1 MKFNDA
7 LIGAALFILAVA
19 IGIHIQGFPAMPGQ
33 KFGAALFPGLI
44 AAGLLV
50 CGAMLMFR
58 GVRGLRSGE
67 RMVTLVPWMRM
78 PQQVANFVLV
88 CALLLFYIFASD
100 ALGFIPSGFII
111 LMALFLKLAVPPLRA
126 AIVALVATLIIHAL
140 FYKLLRV
147 PLPWGV
153 LQGVA
158 W

>member
-19 IGIHIQGFPAMPGQ
+19 IGVHIRGFPEMPGQ

-50 CGAMLMFR
+50 CGTMLFVR
-58 GVRGLRSGE
+58 GVRSGD
-67 RMVTLVPWMRM
+67 RLVVLVPWMRM

-126 AIVALVATLIIHAL
+126 TVVAIIATLVIHAL

>member
-50 CGAMLMFR
+50 CGAMLILR
-58 GVRGLRSGE
+58 GVRGLRSGD
-67 RMVTLVPWMRM
+67 RLVVLVPWMRM

-88 CALLLFYIFASD
+88 CALLLFYIFASN

-111 LMALFLKLAVPPLRA
+111 LMALPGAIAGICWMLAV
-126 AIVALVATLIIHAL
+126 VATLIIHAL

>member
-7 LIGAALFILAVA
+7 LIGAVLIVLATA
-19 IGIHIQGFPAMPGQ
+19 IGFHIRGFPEMPGQ

-50 CGAMLMFR
+50 CGLMLFVR
-58 GVRGLRSGE
+58 GVRSGD
-67 RMVTLVPWMRM
+67 RLVVMVPWMRM
-78 PQQVANFVLV
+78 PQQVANFLLV
-88 CALLLFYIFASD
+88 CALLVFYILASN
-100 ALGFIPSGFII
+100 ALGFVLCGVII

-126 AIVALVATLIIHAL
+126 AIVAVVATLIIHAL

>member
-7 LIGAALFILAVA
+7 LIGAALFVLAVA
-19 IGIHIQGFPAMPGQ
+19 IGIHIRGFPDMPGQ

-44 AAGLLV
+44 AAGLLA
-50 CGAMLMFR
+50 CGLLLFVR
-58 GVRGLRSGE
+58 GVRSGD
-67 RMVTLVPWMRM
+67 RLVVLVPWMRM
-78 PQQVANFVLV
+78 PRQVGNFLLV
-88 CALLLFYIFASD
+88 CALLVFYILASNT
-100 ALGFIPSGFII
+100 LGFVPSGVII

-126 AIVALVATLIIHAL
+126 AVVAVVATLIIHAL

-153 LQGVA
+153 LQAVA

>member
-1 MKFNDA
+1 MRFNDA

-50 CGAMLMFR
+50 CGAMLF
-58 GVRGLRSGE
+58 VRGLRSGD
-67 RMVTLVPWMRM
+67 RLVVLVPWMRM

-126 AIVALVATLIIHAL
+126 TVVAVVATLIIHAL

>member
-1 MKFNDA
+1 MRFNDA

-19 IGIHIQGFPAMPGQ
+19 IGVHIQGFPEMPGQ

-50 CGAMLMFR
+50 CGLMLFVR
-58 GVRGLRSGE
+58 GVRSSD
-67 RMVTLVPWMRM
+67 RMVTLAPWMRM
-78 PQQVANFVLV
+78 PQQVVNFLLV
-88 CALLLFYIFASD
+88 CALLLFYIFASN
-100 ALGFIPSGFII
+100 ALGFILSGVFI
-111 LMALFLKLAVPPLRA
+111 LMALFLKLAVPALRA
-126 AIVALVATLIIHAL
+126 AIVAVVATLIIHAL